1 MHAQLMPIGPLAAP
15 LRLFLLSAIM
25 SASSGHRIL
34 CLHGSGGSGDAFL
47 ARLAHL
53 QEGTARTFHAID
65 APSGRRT
72 WWTYPAGE
80 RSFTASSYEGA
91 EQSIAAVEAEL
102 ESGGYVGLL
111 GFSQGAMLA
120 AIVAARASLR
130 ESCPLLRFA
139 VICAAAVPKPYEPLL
154 ERLRAAPE
162 AAAALPT
169 LHCLSE
175 ARARHAVSAAAPRLL
190 ISAAT
195 LGCTSAVLSA
205 ASPCCCTSAAP
216 RLHLG
221 CTSAVS

>member
-1 MHAQLMPIGPLAAP
+1 M
-15 LRLFLLSAIM
+15 
-25 SASSGHRIL
+25 
-34 CLHGSGGSGDAFL
+34 FL

-53 QEGTARTFHAID
+53 QEGTALSFHAID

-72 WWTYPAGE
+72 WWTYSAGE

-175 ARARHAVSAAAPRLL
+175 ARARHAISAAAPRLQV
-190 ISAAT
+190 SAAT
-195 LGCTSAVLSA
+195 LGCSLGCISLL
-205 ASPCCCTSAAP
+205 
-216 RLHLG
+216 LHLG
-221 CTSAVS
+221 CTSAAPRPHLGCSVTLLLLPSSRLRIAPAPPSLHPAALP